1 MLSDNDI
8 SWELSNGYLVVAPLA
23 EGAVQPASI
32 DLLVEVD
39 GPEHVPPL
47 TRCLASTVQ
56 YVEIPNY
63 LAAEVRVRSTAARRG
78 WIVPPT
84 LVDPGFRGN
93 ITLEFFNSDRSPLL
107 LPADGMIQ
115 LILFRLDS
123 RSSGYN
129 GRYQDQKGVTP
140 ARKPKQ

>member
-8 SWELSNGYLVVAPLA
+8 RWELSHGSLIITPISNEAI
-23 EGAVQPASI
+23 QPASI

-63 LAAEVRVRSTAARRG
+63 LAAEVRVRSTAARWG

-107 LPADGMIQ
+107 LLDGGMIQ

-123 RSSGYN
+123 QSSGYN

-140 ARKPKQ
+140 ARIPKQ